1 MVAAIAIREGGLM
14 SDIPVRRELELV
26 IEPRNDEY
34 GRDDDRWRA
43 QVATLHQELQARVD
57 TVSRGRLVSGTK
69 GTIDELIVALGSA
82 GAFTAMV
89 DCFRA
94 WLGRDK
100 SRRIDVR
107 WDEDGTER
115 HVTFQGD
122 AVDSETMRE
131 IARAAA
137 ARVGG
142 QAWPA
147 GTEPS

>member
-1 MVAAIAIREGGLM
+1 
-14 SDIPVRRELELV
+14 VRRELERV
-26 IEPRNDEY
+26 IEPHNDEY

-43 QVATLHQELQARVD
+43 QVATRHRRLQARVD
-57 TVSRGRLVSGTK
+57 TVERDRLVPGTT
-69 GTIDELIVALGSA
+69 GTIDRLIVALGSA

-89 DCFRA
+89 ECFRA

-100 SRRIDVR
+100 SRRIDAR
-107 WDEDGTER
+107 WDEDGAER
-115 HVTFQGD
+115 FVTFQGD
-122 AVDSETMRE
+122 AVDAETVRE

-147 GTEPS
+147 GTERS